1 MNQSRFIAGVK
12 VEPEPINEAWR
23 KHLGTYEIINQLEP
37 KSFQIEKVKARI
49 EDGFPVLEIE
59 IKSGEKMVEIL
70 RVVNDHE
77 AIVEG
82 LGRSKRETIHLKD
95 GIFHYQGLKFKK
107 TRK

>member
-37 KSFQIEKVKARI
+37 KNFQIEKVKARI

-70 RVVNDHE
+70 RVVNDYE